1 MQSLS
6 CCRQLNAGQ
15 AQCCKSVQQPMPTLR
30 RPSSPAHA
38 CKAGIRQAGPGTPE
52 PNYTSI
58 DSQPLNKLVMALFR
72 AKMVAAIGQDS
83 QLQGYDAIIDLTR
96 RLNSKFAEARQV
108 QLTTRGILNS
118 LFPSWLPGVFKVAGA
133 YNGAARFRMSRKLQL
148 SKGQQP
154 ITILQALSTLCLA
167 GRCD

>member
-38 CKAGIRQAGPGTPE
+38 CKAGI
-52 PNYTSI
+52 
-58 DSQPLNKLVMALFR
+58 R